1 MRYLY
6 IIIIASLVYCQG
18 IKPAIADRYFL
29 LHKMGN
35 NTALMNALSW
45 NPTNSIFIVET
56 GDVVKCLNTH
66 NGDLT
71 EYSLWYLIAMSMLQN
86 KNPAGIQ
93 ALHHSL
99 WLYPNFEPANDAM
112 QQILKVQEKK

>member
-29 LHKMGN
+29 LYKKGN
-35 NTALMNALSW
+35 QSALIQALSW
-45 NPTNSIFIVET
+45 NPTNSIFIIES
-56 GDVVKCLNTH
+56 GDIMRTIYTH

-71 EYSLWYLIAMSMLQN
+71 EYSLYYLLGMSLLQD
-86 KNPAGIQ
+86 KNPAGVQAIQ
-93 ALHHSL
+93 RAL
-99 WLYPNFEPANDAM
+99 WLYPAFKEADAIM
-112 QQILKVQEKK
+112 QQIRKSQEKK